1 MQLLPDYDLQYDPP
15 MFSKDKKIHMEL
27 NVTSIVLN
35 LRASFFW
42 EPTFSNRTKSIF
54 INWAQHHKT
63 DAVKVIVAGKRLKF
77 IASPK
82 GEANNRI
89 RRKKSHVTLSVCVS
103 VCNAS

>member
-1 MQLLPDYDLQYDPP
+1 
-15 MFSKDKKIHMEL
+15 MEV

-42 EPTFSNRTKSIF
+42 EPTFSNQTKSIF

-77 IASPK
+77 IFIPFAVVIGLHRFLTNCFYIK
-82 GEANNRI
+82 A
-89 RRKKSHVTLSVCVS
+89 
-103 VCNAS
+103 